1 MRGRELTS
9 DGQSPLPC
17 AYFTRNDDPMI
28 SHNFLS
34 DLELFI
40 LIDPQDESKKIII
53 EIASLKKDNYKILRN

>member
-34 DLELFI
+34 HLEIFI
-40 LIDPQDESKKIII
+40 LIDPQDENKKIII
-53 EIASLKKDNYKILRN
+53 EIAPLKKDNYKILRN